1 MTGYRRNDMR
11 LSPASPGWWMRL
23 FVAGLFI
30 FCFNYV
36 PIHLVVETHLD
47 DLPAPISGAAAVS
60 LTSASL
66 AHHDDREHHI
76 PHLASD
82 HLFRLAPQTASHVI
96 CLDLVTVGTG
106 VASFTP
112 QPRQR
117 LFLTERQNPPG
128 QSAPGPSQPRAP
140 PTV

>member
-1 MTGYRRNDMR
+1 MR

-23 FVAGLFI
+23 SVAVLFV
-30 FCFNYV
+30 FCVNYV
-36 PIHLVVETHLD
+36 PIHLAVETHWD
-47 DLPAPISGAAAVS
+47 DLPAPVSGAADVS
-60 LTSASL
+60 STSVTSE
-66 AHHDDREHHI
+66 HHDDGEHHL
-76 PHLASD
+76 PHFASD
-82 HLFRLAPQTASHVI
+82 HLFRFAPQTVSHVVCI
-96 CLDLVTVGTG
+96 DWVTVETE

-128 QSAPGPSQPRAP
+128 QSAPGPSLPRAP